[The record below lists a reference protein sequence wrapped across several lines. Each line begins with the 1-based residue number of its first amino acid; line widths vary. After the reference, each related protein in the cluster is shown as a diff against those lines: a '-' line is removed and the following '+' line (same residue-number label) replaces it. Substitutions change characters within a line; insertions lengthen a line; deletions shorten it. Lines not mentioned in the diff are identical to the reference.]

1 MAAITEVLSGVLD
14 VTFASPVGAKPLV
27 TAGKLKAL
35 GMTGPRRSA
44 AMAEV
49 PTFDE
54 QGFKGVD
61 LPVWVAA
68 YAPAGTPKPVIDRLQ
83 REIAAIIR
91 LPDVMQKLVDQ
102 GQTPLGNTPEEFAA
116 SFAVDAPKWIKL
128 IRESGAT
135 PQ

>member
-1 MAAITEVLSGVLD
+1 
-14 VTFASPVGAKPLV
+14 
-27 TAGKLKAL
+27 
-35 GMTGPRRSA
+35 
-44 AMAEV
+44 MAEV